1 MFSNLHIY
9 KTNSILQA
17 AATGVD
23 PSDIEVFVEH
33 HKGCDP
39 TNPNQL
45 STLGATTAVVI
56 CFHFLLDSC
65 VVLSY

>member
-17 AATGVD
+17 ADTGVD
-23 PSDIEVFVEH
+23 ASDIKVFVEH
-33 HKGCDP
+33 HKGIDP
-39 TNPNQL
+39 TNSDQL
-45 STLGATTAVVI
+45 SPLGGTTALVI

-65 VVLSY
+65 VVRPY